1 MKWIGQHIW
10 DFISRFRNKVY
21 FEDLETSTET
31 TALVVDADGKVSKN
45 SLSAGLPAGGD
56 TGDSLLK
63 ASGTDYDFVW
73 GMPVVNSVYFVV
85 KNVSGVELQKGTPV
99 HAVLDGTSGNV
110 IPVIA
115 ADASIP
121 SAMPCNL
128 VLNETIADEAEGQA
142 LLVGYIQGVDTSL
155 FSPGDVVY
163 VASGGGYTNVKP
175 TGTNLIQNLGI
186 VVKSHASNGS
196 GLVYGAGRS
205 NDVPNLPTGKF
216 FIGSATN
223 TQESAYTLP
232 TVDGTN
238 GQVLTTDGTGSVTF
252 QDAGGGGGTDSVVI
266 ATTTTQARL
275 NVNDNYYT
283 GNDDYGWNYVIWV
296 DPATFSTSFTD
307 TYANMG
313 IIIPKDI
320 TTLDFLSTIE
330 RFNGNG
336 TGITVELFTA
346 PRPNGSTSN
355 LNLTSIGSVS
365 VDSTTTG
372 RVNNGDISLTG
383 LSISKG
389 TLLFVAIKKTGGT
402 NTTTYCKFNYTIIVS

>member
-63 ASGTDYDFVW
+63 ASDTDYDFVW

-142 LLVGYIQGVDTSL
+142 LLIGYIKGVDTSL

-163 VASGGGYTNVKP
+163 VASGGGYTNTKP
-175 TGTNLIQNLGI
+175 TGTDLIQNLGI

-232 TVDGTN
+232 TADGTN
-238 GQVLTTDGTGSVTF
+238 GQVLTTDGAGASSW
-252 QDAGGGGGTDSVVI
+252 QDAGGGGTDSVVI

-275 NVNDNYYT
+275 NKNDNYYT

-307 TYANMG
+307 TYTNMG

-320 TTLDFLSTIE
+320 TTLEFLSTIE